1 MKTITFTLALLF
13 FLMLT
18 MALPAQTW
26 EYASTMQNEYMRKVC
41 TKGLDTVFVVG
52 EKGLIARSPDRAL
65 TWQKQHPVA
74 TQLNDIVF
82 CDSST
87 GFAVGNGG
95 VILKTVDAGDSWTP
109 LASGTT
115 KHINALAITDGG
127 DVWAVG
133 DSSLVLRSTDKG
145 SSWQRIDVLSG
156 KKRLLDV
163 EFNGSLGYISGE
175 KGTLLKTLDRGE
187 SWRSQAFDVSQSI
200 HSFCFTSG
208 KTFALQFDNGMP
220 AYGTVITSVDD
231 EHWTILVGE
240 YLGTNFVVGSIYFID
255 SFRGF
260 YGTYSRTTG
269 NGFGLGIY
277 STDDGGETWAETD
290 ISRIYGDIS
299 EESNF
304 SFSDDGSVGYFL
316 CGQILLRTPYNGEF
330 GGIESPVALKTVL
343 NQTDNILHAS
353 NSIKEISSV
362 RIASISGKLY
372 AKASGSSVNVSALP
386 RGMYLIEVSF
396 ADDTTEAQKWIKD

>member
-1 MKTITFTLALLF
+1 
-13 FLMLT
+13 
-18 MALPAQTW
+18 
-26 EYASTMQNEYMRKVC
+26 MRKVFA
-41 TKGLDTVFVVG
+41 KGLDTVFVVG
-52 EKGLIARSPDRAL
+52 ENGLIARSPDRAL

-82 CDSST
+82 SDSST

-95 VILKTVDAGDSWTP
+95 VILKTANAGDSWTL

-115 KHINALAITDGG
+115 KNINALAVTDGG

-133 DSSLVLRSTDKG
+133 DNNLVLRSTDKG
-145 SSWQRIDVLSG
+145 SSWQQIDVLSG

-163 EFNGSLGYISGE
+163 KFNGSLGYISGE
-175 KGTLLKTLDRGE
+175 EGTITKTLDKGE
-187 SWRSQAFDVSQSI
+187 TWHSQAFDVSQSI

-208 KTFALQFDNGMP
+208 KTFALQFYNGMP
-220 AYGTVITSVDD
+220 AYGTIITSVDN
-231 EHWTILVGE
+231 EHWTIPIGE
-240 YLGTNFVVGSIYFID
+240 YLGPNFVVGSIYFID

-260 YGTYSRTTG
+260 YGSYSRTTG

-290 ISRIYGDIS
+290 ISRVYGDIS

-304 SFSDDGSVGYFL
+304 SFSDDGSIGYFL

-330 GGIESPVALKTVL
+330 GGIKNQAASKTIL
-343 NQTDNILHAS
+343 NQTGNILHAS
-353 NSIKEISSV
+353 NSIEEVSSV
-362 RIASISGKLY
+362 RIVSISGKLY
-372 AKASGSSVNVSALP
+372 AKASGSTVDVSALP
-386 RGMYLIEVSF
+386 RGMYLVEISF
-396 ADDTTEAQKWIKD
+396 ADDRTEAQKWIKK